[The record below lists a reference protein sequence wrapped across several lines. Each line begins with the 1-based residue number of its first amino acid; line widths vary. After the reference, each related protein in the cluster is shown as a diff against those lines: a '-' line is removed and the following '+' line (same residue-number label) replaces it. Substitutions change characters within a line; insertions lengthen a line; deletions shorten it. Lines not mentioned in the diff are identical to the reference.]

1 MNSTLDLS
9 PAAATSAG
17 SHSPDT
23 IGSEPM
29 VSISGITKSY
39 RTGPIDLHVLRGI
52 DLDVGRGEWVAIL
65 GPSGSGKSTLL
76 NILGLLDRPDAGS
89 YRIGGTPVTDLSDD
103 ERAEAR
109 NRDIGFIF
117 QRFNLLPRTS
127 ALENVATPL
136 VYRRGPRRERLER
149 AEAALDAVGLA
160 DRLSHDPS
168 ELSGGQIQR
177 VAIARALVTNPTL
190 LLADEPTGNLDH
202 ESGAEIMDLFRQ
214 LPSEGRAIIM
224 ITHDADIAALAHRQ
238 LRLTAGRL
246 EPMTAEGRDSER
258 DDQHG

>member
-1 MNSTLDLS
+1 MQTTLAQT
-9 PAAATSAG
+9 PTPHA
-17 SHSPDT
+17 
-23 IGSEPM
+23 EPRTDSM
-29 VSISGITKSY
+29 VSIAGITKSY

-52 DLDVGRGEWVAIL
+52 DLEVARGEWIAIL

-76 NILGLLDRPDAGS
+76 NILGLLDRPDAGT
-89 YRIGGTPVTDLSDD
+89 YRIQGRSVTDLSDD

-136 VYRRGPRRERLER
+136 VYRRGSRRDRLAR
-149 AEAALDAVGLA
+149 AAETLAAVGLA
-160 DRLSHDPS
+160 DRLSHEPS

-177 VAIARALVTNPTL
+177 VAIARALVTNPAL
-190 LLADEPTGNLDH
+190 LLADEPTGNLDA
-202 ESGAEIMDLFRQ
+202 ESGAEVLELFRQ

-224 ITHDADIAALAHRQ
+224 ITHDPDVAALADRQ
-238 LRLTAGRL
+238 LHLSEGRL
-246 EPMTAEGRDSER
+246 VQRPAASGSGAPEPSG
-258 DDQHG
+258 